1 MLSGSQINIH
11 KDLIEQCRIGER
23 KAQTEIYKLY
33 SKAMYNISYRILKD
47 ELEAEDVLQ
56 ESFLSAFRN
65 IGSYRGD
72 ASFGAWL
79 KRIVVNT
86 AINQV
91 RKRSIDF
98 ESLNDVDFEPEKDT
112 WDDEQI
118 VLDIQRVRDS
128 IEELPDGFRTVFSL
142 YLLEGYDHREIG
154 EILGISES
162 TSKSQYNR
170 AKKKLREILSN
181 REYKRYG

>member
-1 MLSGSQINIH
+1 MSGSQINIH
-11 KDLIEQCRIGER
+11 KDLIEQCRLGER
-23 KAQTEIYKLY
+23 KAQYQIYKLY
-33 SKAMYNISYRILKD
+33 SKAMYNICYRILKD
-47 ELEAEDVLQ
+47 EPEAEDVLQ
-56 ESFLSAFRN
+56 ESFLSAYRN
-65 IGSYRGD
+65 IGNYRGD
-72 ASFGAWL
+72 SSFGAWL
-79 KRIVVNT
+79 KRIVVNS

-91 RKRSIDF
+91 RKRNIEY
-98 ESLNDVDFEPEKDT
+98 ESLNNVDVEPEKDA

-142 YLLEGYDHREIG
+142 YLLEGYDHSEIG

>member
-1 MLSGSQINIH
+1 MPGSQINIH
-11 KDLIEQCRIGER
+11 KSLIEQCQLGER
-23 KAQTEIYKLY
+23 TAQYEIYKLY
-33 SKAMYNISYRILKD
+33 SKAMFNVCYRILKD
-47 ELEAEDVLQ
+47 EPEAEDVLQ

-65 IGSYRGD
+65 IGNYRGD

-91 RKRSIDF
+91 RKRKLEF
-98 ESLNDVDFEPEKDT
+98 ESLNDMDVKSENEE
-112 WDDEQI
+112 WDEEQM
-118 VLDIQRVRDS
+118 VLDIQRIRDS

-154 EILGISES
+154 EILGITES

-170 AKKKLREILSN
+170 AKKKLKEILSN
-181 REYKRYG
+181 TEYQRYG